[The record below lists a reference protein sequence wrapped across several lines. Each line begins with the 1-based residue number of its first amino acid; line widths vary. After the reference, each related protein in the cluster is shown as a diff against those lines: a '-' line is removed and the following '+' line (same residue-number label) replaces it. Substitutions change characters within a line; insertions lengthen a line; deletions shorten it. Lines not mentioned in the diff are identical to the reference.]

1 MKHKSNNV
9 HYRKLIN
16 SVTWRRLRFCY
27 LQQHPL
33 CERCKEADKYTPATD
48 VHHINPIEW
57 ATTLEAMTAR
67 AYNPTNL
74 MALCPDCHAEVHR
87 ELSSHS
93 KEAQRN
99 NNKRKT
105 ERFIRSYL
113 D

>member
-1 MKHKSNNV
+1 MKYKSNNV

-16 SVTWRRLRFCY
+16 SVTWRRLRFRY

-33 CERCKEADKYTPATD
+33 CERCKEAGKYTPATD
-48 VHHINPIEW
+48 VHHVNPIEW

-74 MALCPDCHAEVHR
+74 MALCPDCHAEIHR
-87 ELSSHS
+87 ELASHS